1 MERWYKIGIR
11 GVWQM
16 VRLLS
21 IGIECISA
29 VVVLQFFVL
38 RQRSF
43 WRFVMVLLLAFYG
56 IAVFSVTISY
66 IFLLISTIF

>member
-1 MERWYKIGIR
+1 
-11 GVWQM
+11 M

>member
-11 GVWQM
+11 GVLQM